1 KEEVRQQQENSP
13 YAKTLLLDWPAVAY
27 SSWEYAHSMYGSM
40 EDLSNAPVQ
49 AFVDFFKKYY
59 VPNNAT
65 LVICG
70 DFEPRRARALVE
82 KYYGPLQAGPEIP
95 RTFPQ
100 EAKQT
105 EAVYRTV
112 SDPLAPTPLAL
123 ISFDIPPP
131 QTPDHDALELLA
143 TVLTGGAS
151 ARLNKLLIDDK
162 KLASTVMMQPG
173 FPWATYGP
181 SQMVSLLIASKDS
194 KLEDLRAAFWTEL
207 EKIQKEGVSSQEISR
222 ARSKLYK
229 RHIDGLGN
237 TLYKAGQ
244 LATYEAF
251 FGGAEKFT
259 DDLRRFDKVTAA
271 DLKRVATQYLGKPA
285 SVTFD
290 ILPGKT

>member
-1 KEEVRQQQENSP
+1 M
-13 YAKTLLLDWPAVAY
+13 LLDWPALAY

-59 VPNNAT
+59 IPNNAT

-70 DFEPRRARALVE
+70 DFDPTQARALVE
-82 KYYGPLQAGPEIP
+82 KYYGPLQAGPEIA
-95 RTFPQ
+95 RTFPV

-105 EAVYRTV
+105 EAVYKTV
-112 SDPLAPTPLAL
+112 ADPLAPTPLAL
-123 ISFDIPPP
+123 VSFDIPPP

-143 TVLTGGAS
+143 TILTSGAS
-151 ARLNKLLIDDK
+151 ARLPKLLIDDK
-162 KLASTVMMQPG
+162 KLASMVMMQPG
-173 FPWATYGP
+173 FPWTTYGP
-181 SQMVSLLIASKDS
+181 SQMVAMLIASKDS
-194 KLEDLRAAFWTEL
+194 KLEDLRAAFWAEL
-207 EKIQKEGVSSQEISR
+207 EKVQKEGVSAQEIAR

-229 RHIDGLGN
+229 QHIDGLDN
-237 TLYKAGQ
+237 TLYKAGE

-259 DDLRRFDKVTAA
+259 DDLVRFDKITAA
-271 DLKRVATQYLGKPA
+271 DLKRVATQYLAKTA

-290 ILPGKT
+290 ILPAKT